1 VKKTKKKKTAKKPL
15 KKGKKLSSTKSL
27 RTLRPGGGTHELNP
41 QPLPP

>member
-1 VKKTKKKKTAKKPL
+1 VKKTKKKAAKKTL

>member
-1 VKKTKKKKTAKKPL
+1 MKKTKKKAAKKTL

-27 RTLRPGGGTHELNP
+27 RTLRPGGTHELNP